1 MDELLPQNILDTIGD
16 LVTHLM
22 ADESQPAK
30 KDEPV
35 IEEIVDEP
43 KAGESKEEAS
53 DSDSGLEDLPDLE

>member
-1 MDELLPQNILDTIGD
+1 
-16 LVTHLM
+16 M

-35 IEEIVDEP
+35 VEEIVDEP